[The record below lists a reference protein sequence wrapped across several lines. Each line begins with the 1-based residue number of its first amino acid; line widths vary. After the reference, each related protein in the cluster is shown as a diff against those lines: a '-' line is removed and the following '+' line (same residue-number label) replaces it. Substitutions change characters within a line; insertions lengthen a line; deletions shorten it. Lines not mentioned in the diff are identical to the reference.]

1 MNWDKATNKQLKVIA
16 YQTPEASFL
25 DRVAA
30 NCELMR
36 RGKKRSGKP
45 TMQGKELFKR

>member
-16 YQTPEASFL
+16 YQTPEASIS
-25 DRVAA
+25 DQAGAR
-30 NCELMR
+30 CELF
-36 RGKKRSGKP
+36 KRSRKRSSKP